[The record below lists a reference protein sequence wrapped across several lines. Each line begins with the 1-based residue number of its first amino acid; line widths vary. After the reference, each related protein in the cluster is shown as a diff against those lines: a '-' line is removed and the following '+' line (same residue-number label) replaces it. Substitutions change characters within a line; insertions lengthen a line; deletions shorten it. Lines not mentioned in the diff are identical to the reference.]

1 MKIFLLQ
8 LLFLTTLLSSCAKK
22 ETFVI
27 SFASCN
33 NQNIPNK
40 LWSPILSHDPDLFIW
55 GGDII
60 YSDTENMALMRENYK
75 RMKDDMA
82 YSNFRKKIPVIGTWD
97 DHDYGLNDGGANYL
111 KKDSAQQLFLDFF
124 DVEPDHPR
132 RNQKGIYELYT
143 YSKGGASIN
152 IIVLDTRYFRSDL
165 TKDPTGEKRYI
176 PTDNQDATM
185 LGTSQW
191 KWLEDILTTSD
202 AQFNI
207 IVSSI
212 QFLSS
217 EHGFE
222 SWGNMPGE
230 VEKMK
235 KLIVKSKARGVVFL
249 SGDRHIAEI
258 SKIDIPGLDYP
269 LIDFTSSGMTHS
281 YSSFIGEPNAFRI
294 GDVVAEKNFGLLTID
309 LKENTVKMEIRG
321 EENVLFKELIQKY

>member
-8 LLFLTTLLSSCAKK
+8 LLFLTTLLCSCTKK

-75 RMKDDMA
+75 RMKDDIA

-97 DHDYGLNDGGANYL
+97 DHDYGLNDGGVNYL

-132 RNQKGIYELYT
+132 RNQKGIYDLYT
-143 YSKGGASIN
+143 YAKGGASIN

-176 PTDNQDATM
+176 PTHNQDATM
-185 LGTSQW
+185 LGESQW

-212 QFLSS
+212 QFLSY

-235 KLIVKSKARGVVFL
+235 NLIVKSKARGVIFL

-258 SKIDIPGLDYP
+258 SKMDIQGLDYP
-269 LIDFTSSGMTHS
+269 LVDFTSSGMTHS
-281 YSSFIGEPNAFRI
+281 YDTFSGEPNAYRI

-321 EENVLFKELIQKY
+321 DENVLFKELIQKY

>member
-1 MKIFLLQ
+1 MKYLRLQ
-8 LLFLTTLLSSCAKK
+8 LLFLTALLCSCTKE

-60 YSDTENMALMRENYK
+60 YSDTENMVLMRENYQK
-75 RMKDDMA
+75 MKEDAA
-82 YSNFRKKIPVIGTWD
+82 YATFRKKVPVIGTWD

-111 KKDSAQQLFLDFF
+111 KKDSVQQIFLDFF
-124 DVEPDHPR
+124 DVEPNHR
-132 RNQKGIYELYT
+132 RRKQKGIYELHT
-143 YSKGGASIN
+143 YSFHGATIN
-152 IIVLDTRYFRSDL
+152 VIVLDTRYFRSDL
-165 TKDPTGEKRYI
+165 TKDPSGEKRYI
-176 PTDNQDATM
+176 PSKDDKATM
-185 LGTSQW
+185 LGASQW
-191 KWLEDILTTSD
+191 QWLEEVLTNSD

-207 IVSSI
+207 IISSI
-212 QFLSS
+212 QFLSY

-222 SWGNMPGE
+222 SWGTMPME

-235 KLIVKSKARGVVFL
+235 NLIVKSQARGVVFL

-258 SKIDIPGLDYP
+258 SKIDIQGLNYP

-281 YSSFIGEPNAFRI
+281 YSSFSGEANPYRIGE
-294 GDVVAEKNFGLLTID
+294 VVSEKNFGILRID
-309 LKENTVKMEIRG
+309 LKENKIQMEIRG